1 MTDDELFVDGV
12 ETPELDQFELDRR
25 VMKIM
30 EYVDA
35 YANEAKLYL
44 TGVILLLA
52 GIFIGA
58 TFKAGVDDRFFQ
70 LLGGTTAALSFY

>member
-35 YANEAKLYL
+35 
-44 TGVILLLA
+44 LA
-52 GIFIGA
+52 SMA
-58 TFKAGVDDRFFQ
+58 TLK
-70 LLGGTTAALSFY
+70 

>member
-1 MTDDELFVDGV
+1 MKLTHATRTVDD
-12 ETPELDQFELDRR
+12 Q
-25 VMKIM
+25 
-30 EYVDA
+30 
-35 YANEAKLYL
+35 LYL

-58 TFKAGVDDRFFQ
+58 TFKTGVDDRFFQ

>member
-35 YANEAKLYL
+35 YANETATSAYYGLHHCRQTPGDARKLV
-44 TGVILLLA
+44 GRAVDALA
-52 GIFIGA
+52 SMA
-58 TFKAGVDDRFFQ
+58 TLK
-70 LLGGTTAALSFY
+70 

>member
-1 MTDDELFVDGV
+1 M
-12 ETPELDQFELDRR
+12 
-25 VMKIM
+25 I
-30 EYVDA
+30 
-35 YANEAKLYL
+35 EAKLYL

-58 TFKAGVDDRFFQ
+58 TFKTGVDDRFFQ